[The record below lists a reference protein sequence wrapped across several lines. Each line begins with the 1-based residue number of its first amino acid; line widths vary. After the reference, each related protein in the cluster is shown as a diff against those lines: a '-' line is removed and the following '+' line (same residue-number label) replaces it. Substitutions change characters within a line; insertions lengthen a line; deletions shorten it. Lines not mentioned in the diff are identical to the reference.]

1 VPHRVLGFRQRSL
14 HPLSRRLRDAVWNGL
29 ARRPP
34 RSQRVYLVTI
44 NGRRYKRVVLP
55 DAHHAAQVAARL
67 REFGPAQ
74 IYPSLIFERER
85 EVWVE
90 FVEGER
96 PAAGSPDAVDGVA
109 DLLAVLL
116 RRAPVQTPLSETPF
130 LHDLRVDLR
139 FLAEVGVLGRRAAD
153 ALDER
158 AQALAPDAVWVGYDC
173 TDAILKNFVRTPDG
187 RIRAVDVES
196 LGAGQLLGSGAAK
209 ACLRWVGPFRGRFL
223 DRLRAAGVPDF
234 SGYLPFVELCFL
246 AFWTKSSFLE
256 GKSRFVDPA
265 LFERFRADGR

>member
-1 VPHRVLGFRQRSL
+1 MLGFRQRSL
-14 HPLSRRLRDAVWNGL
+14 HPLSRRLRDAVRGGL
-29 ARRPP
+29 VRRPP

-67 REFGPAQ
+67 REFGPAG

-90 FVEGER
+90 FVEGTR
-96 PAAGSPDAVDGVA
+96 PAADATDVVDGVA
-109 DLLAVLL
+109 DLLAVLM
-116 RRAPVQTPLSETPF
+116 RRAPTRQPLAETPF
-130 LHDLRVDLR
+130 LHDLCVDLR
-139 FLAEVGVLGRRAAD
+139 FLAEVGVLAPDTAAT
-153 ALDER
+153 LQER
-158 AQALAPDAVWVGYDC
+158 AIGLAPESVWVGYDC
-173 TDAILKNFVRTPDG
+173 TDTILKNFVRTPHG

-209 ACLRWVGPFRGRFL
+209 ALLRWVGASRGRFL

-234 SGYLPFVELCFL
+234 AGYLPFVELCFL

-265 LFERFRADGR
+265 LFERFRADAR